1 MLIRVEQ
8 SPEVWGR
15 SGIVQPRCLA
25 IVGLHTKEPEFRGVP
40 APDRGRIRGGRGM
53 ALRHEGSLVAEG
65 RMAVRGRQHGEQSGF
80 TMSVGTCLV

>member
-1 MLIRVEQ
+1 MARTDPAVDKAEGNRSIRRTQ
-8 SPEVWGR
+8 KP
-15 SGIVQPRCLA
+15 
-25 IVGLHTKEPEFRGVP
+25 GLHTKGPEIRGVP
-40 APDRGRIRGGRGM
+40 APEGRIRGGRGI